1 MGLGVRD
8 GGQRMARRVVWL
20 QLAVAVLAAAVVA
33 VAVGVPSALLANPP
47 FFFVRMTP
55 VPWWS
60 YAAWA
65 LTALLSGVLAA
76 TYVHGRAAVSAAP
89 GRAGILAN
97 VGSVLAVG
105 CPVCNKLV
113 VAAVGVSGGHLPC
126 GAPIQPAIA
135 AASLAVLGGWAL
147 WRRVT
152 TLRSCPVGGEGVPS
166 HPVTAVGP
174 APERD
179 S

>member
-1 MGLGVRD
+1 MITRRMLWLRVGV
-8 GGQRMARRVVWL
+8 
-20 QLAVAVLAAAVVA
+20 AVAAAAVVA
-33 VAVGVPSALLANPP
+33 IAVGVPSAVLSNP
-47 FFFVRMTP
+47 FFVRMTP

-65 LTALLSGVLAA
+65 LTVGLSGVLAA
-76 TYVHGRAAVSAAP
+76 TYVDRRAIASATP

-113 VAAVGVSGGHLPC
+113 VAALGVGGALGIW
-126 GAPIQPAIA
+126 APIQPVLA
-135 AASLAVLGGWAL
+135 AASLALLGWAL
-147 WRRVT
+147 WRRLT
-152 TLRSCPVGGEGVPS
+152 ALRSCPVAADGARQDRAT
-166 HPVTAVGP
+166 TADF
-174 APERD
+174 APEGD